1 MAVKEKTKVAK
12 SSLTKRSFQKFCKNP
27 LAIIGLLGLI
37 VIITL
42 VCCAPL
48 LTDYDPNKIDLT
60 MRNLPM
66 SKEHPLGTDRNGR
79 DMWARVLYGGRWSL
93 FLGFAAS
100 IGVNTL
106 AAILGCIAGFF
117 GGKVDRTLV
126 TIQEFLSLFPTTLV
140 FILVSGVMGS
150 NIWFVLLVWMVTGW
164 GGTMRI
170 VRSKI
175 MSLKTEPFIESCR
188 ANGISN
194 ASIMFHHMVP
204 NTLGPIILNV
214 TMNVGG
220 YILAEAGLTYL
231 GIGIPANIATWGNIL
246 NGAKRLDVLMTP
258 PMLWMAPG
266 LAILLVTLCIN
277 FFGDGL
283 RDAMDSTT
291 R

>member
-1 MAVKEKTKVAK
+1 MAVKNKTKVAK

-27 LAIIGLLGLI
+27 MAIIGLLGLI

-48 LTDYDPNKIDLT
+48 LTKYDPNVIDLT
-60 MRNLPM
+60 MRNLPR
-66 SKEHPLGTDRNGR
+66 SPEHPLGTDRNGR

-93 FLGFAAS
+93 LLGFAAS

-140 FILVSGVMGS
+140 FILVSGIIGE
-150 NIWFVLLVWMVTGW
+150 NIWFVLLVWILTGW

-175 MSLKTEPFIESCR
+175 MSLKQEPFIESCR
-188 ANGISN
+188 ANGISS

-231 GIGIPANIATWGNIL
+231 GIGIPASVATWGNIL
-246 NGAKRLDVLMTP
+246 NGAKRLDVLMTQ

-266 LAILLVTLCIN
+266 VAILLVTLCIN

>member
-1 MAVKEKTKVAK
+1 MAVKNKTKVAK
-12 SSLTKRSFQKFCKNP
+12 SSLTKRSVQKFCKNP
-27 LAIIGLLGLI
+27 MAIIGLLGLI

-48 LTDYDPNKIDLT
+48 LTKYDPNEFDLT
-60 MRNLPM
+60 MRNLPR
-66 SKEHPLGTDRNGR
+66 SPEHPLGTDRNGR

-93 FLGFAAS
+93 LLGFAAS

-140 FILVSGVMGS
+140 FILVSGIIGQ
-150 NIWFVLLVWMVTGW
+150 NIWFVLLVWILTGW

-175 MSLKTEPFIESCR
+175 MSLKQEPFIESCR

-231 GIGIPANIATWGNIL
+231 SIGIPASVATWGNIL
-246 NGAKRLDVLMTP
+246 NGAKRLDVLMTQ

-266 LAILLVTLCIN
+266 VAILLVTLCIN

>member
-1 MAVKEKTKVAK
+1 MAVKTKQKVGK
-12 SSLTKRSFQKFCKNP
+12 SSLAKRSLQKFCKNP
-27 LAIIGLLGLI
+27 LAIIGLLGI
-37 VIITL
+37 VIIVTM
-42 VCCAPL
+42 CICAPL
-48 LTDYDPNKIDLT
+48 LTDWDPNKIDLT
-60 MRNLPM
+60 MRNLPA
-66 SKEHPLGTDRNGR
+66 SSEHPLGTDRNGR

-100 IGVNTL
+100 IGVNLL
-106 AAILGCIAGFF
+106 AAILGCVAGFF
-117 GGKVDRTLV
+117 GGKVDRALV
-126 TIQEFLSLFPTTLV
+126 TVQEFLSLFPTTLV
-140 FILVSGVMGS
+140 FILVSGIIGE
-150 NIWFVLLVWMVTGW
+150 NIGFVLMVWILTGW

-175 MSLKTEPFIESCR
+175 MSLKQEPFIESCR

-194 ASIMFHHMVP
+194 TSIMFHHMVP

-220 YILAEAGLTYL
+220 YILSEAGLTYL
-231 GIGIPANIATWGNIL
+231 GIGIPASIATWGNIL
-246 NGAKRLDVLMTP
+246 NGAKRLDVLMTQ

-266 LAILLVTLCIN
+266 AAILLVTLCIN

>member
-1 MAVKEKTKVAK
+1 
-12 SSLTKRSFQKFCKNP
+12 
-27 LAIIGLLGLI
+27 
-37 VIITL
+37 
-42 VCCAPL
+42 
-48 LTDYDPNKIDLT
+48 
-60 MRNLPM
+60 
-66 SKEHPLGTDRNGR
+66 
-79 DMWARVLYGGRWSL
+79 
-93 FLGFAAS
+93 
-100 IGVNTL
+100 
-106 AAILGCIAGFF
+106 
-117 GGKVDRTLV
+117 
-126 TIQEFLSLFPTTLV
+126 
-140 FILVSGVMGS
+140 
-150 NIWFVLLVWMVTGW
+150 
-164 GGTMRI
+164 MRI

-175 MSLKTEPFIESCR
+175 MSLKQEPFIESCR

-246 NGAKRLDVLMTP
+246 NGAKRLDVLMTQ

-266 LAILLVTLCIN
+266 MAILLVTLCIN

>member
-1 MAVKEKTKVAK
+1 MAVKDKSKVAK

-27 LAIIGLLGLI
+27 LAIIGLLGLV

-48 LTDYDPNKIDLT
+48 LTEYDPNKIDLT

-93 FLGFAAS
+93 LLGFAAS

-106 AAILGCIAGFF
+106 AAILGCVAGFV
-117 GGKVDRTLV
+117 GGKVDRALV
-126 TIQEFLSLFPTTLV
+126 TLQEFLSLFPTTLV

-150 NIWFVLLVWMVTGW
+150 NIWFVLMVWILTGW

-246 NGAKRLDVLMTP
+246 NGAKRLDVLMTQ